1 MLDTIAESFQSA
13 LKPVTELYKLSAQFT
28 SDAISRQTSLITE
41 TLSDTVSLLESI
53 SKEKDVS
60 SALELQKGFAENLQ
74 QKLSEAGKSQL
85 EEINSLKDKASVL
98 VEEVVSQRKQTAES
112 IYKAAN
118 DATSAFNKSA

>member
-53 SKEKDVS
+53 SKEKDVFGS
-60 SALELQKGFAENLQ
+60 GAAKGFAENLQ
-74 QKLSEAGKSQL
+74 Q
-85 EEINSLKDKASVL
+85 NCLKPGNPNWRRS
-98 VEEVVSQRKQTAES
+98 TP
-112 IYKAAN
+112 
-118 DATSAFNKSA
+118 